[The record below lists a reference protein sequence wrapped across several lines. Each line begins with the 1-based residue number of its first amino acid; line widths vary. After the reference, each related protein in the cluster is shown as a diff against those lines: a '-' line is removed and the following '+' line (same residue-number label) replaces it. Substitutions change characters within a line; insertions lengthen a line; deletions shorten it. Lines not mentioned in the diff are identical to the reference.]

1 MRSTIKKHFAVL
13 PFLALSALSVAPG
26 YSFAADAGLTDIQ
39 KSEVRQ
45 VIKEYL
51 RENPE
56 LVVEALQSF
65 QQKQQE
71 ESLNAAK
78 AKINKYK
85 SQLTAKDLPG
95 AGNPAGDVTVIE
107 FFDYNCGYC
116 KKAIGDIQH
125 ALEKDK
131 NVRFVF
137 FDMPILGP
145 SSIEAAKW
153 AHAAHVQG
161 KYFEF
166 HTALMEHK
174 GGLEEDVL
182 ADLAK
187 KVGLDVE
194 KAKKDAAD
202 PALEANLQKGIEM
215 GHDIGVNGT
224 PGFIIGD
231 QLYPGYLGEEGLM
244 KAITDARAAAPA
256 KK

>member
-1 MRSTIKKHFAVL
+1 MRSTTKKFLAVL
-13 PFLALSALSVAPG
+13 PFLALSIAPG
-26 YSFAADAGLTDIQ
+26 YSLAADAGLSDIQ

-45 VIKEYL
+45 VVKEYL

-71 ESLNAAK
+71 QSLNAAK
-78 AKINKYK
+78 EKITQYQA
-85 SQLTAKDLPG
+85 QLTAKDLPG
-95 AGNPAGDVTVIE
+95 AGNPQGDVTVIE

-116 KKAIGDIQH
+116 KKAIEDIKH
-125 ALEKDK
+125 VLENDK

-145 SSIEAAKW
+145 SSTEAAKW
-153 AHAAHVQG
+153 AHAAHAQG

-182 ADLAK
+182 ADIAK
-187 KVGLDVE
+187 KVGMDVE

-202 PALEANLQKGIEM
+202 PALEANLQKGIQM

-231 QLYPGYLGEEGLM
+231 QLYPGYLGVDGLST
-244 KAITDARAAAPA
+244 AIKDARAAA